1 MYDSNFECTYHKA
14 EHSKQEEEYRNNLL
28 KVFQLTEFNDEE
40 INKQI
45 RTLFIQVK
53 ESEYMTQCMS
63 KAAQIMLSEDE
74 LIGFM
79 VLFSFDF
86 LHLTVPC
93 LHHMLKNSTKEY
105 DEALSHLRNKLFI

>member
-86 LHLTVPC
+86 LHLTVSC

-105 DEALSHLRNKLFI
+105 DEALSHLKNKLFI